1 MKRHLRQL
9 WVIAVLAAPALANHP
24 AKSVGAEERAR
35 IDAASAPALGSMRAG
50 RDQDPKTMLS
60 SERSALRSAEAQTPN
75 LGQMRGGID
84 TVEVLLI
91 VLLVVVILILI

>member
-60 SERSALRSAEAQTPN
+60 SERSALRSLLSMRY
-75 LGQMRGGID
+75 LGD
-84 TVEVLLI
+84 
-91 VLLVVVILILI
+91 LILRRPRSGRLEGPP